1 MNRVTL
7 RHYKI
12 FLAVCEYMNMTVA
25 AENLFLSQSAV
36 SQAIAEMEKH
46 YGVRLFERMSRK
58 LFLTTAGKKLLRY
71 ANQIVRMDME
81 AEDNM
86 KALQKDGSIRVG
98 ASVTIGAYILPK
110 LVSHFQQN
118 RPGTDVFVVED
129 NTANI
134 EAMLLGGQLDLA
146 LVEGDTASSDLIT
159 LPFLSDELVLICGPG
174 HPFAGR
180 KQIEPQEMEQ
190 ETFIIREK
198 GSGTRKTFEDEMAA
212 KSLTWREG
220 WICNNADTI
229 KLAVQEGLGVSVIS
243 RLAVKEECKMGKL
256 CAVEVRGMQFR
267 RLFKAVYHKGKYLT
281 DAMTEMIDICKEE
294 QSYLKLQ

>member
-1 MNRVTL
+1 MTL

-12 FLAVCEYMNMTVA
+12 FLAVCDCMNMTAA

-58 LFLTTAGKKLLRY
+58 LYLTTAGKKLMRY
-71 ANQIVRMDME
+71 ANQIVRMNLE

-98 ASVTIGAYILPK
+98 ASVTIGAYVLPK
-110 LVSHFQQN
+110 LVSRFQQN
-118 RPGTDVFVVED
+118 RPGTEVFVVED
-129 NTANI
+129 NTANM

-146 LVEGDTASSDLIT
+146 LVEGDTVSSDLVT
-159 LPFLSDELVLICGPG
+159 LPFLSDELVLICGAR
-174 HPFAGR
+174 HRFAGR
-180 KQIEPQEMEQ
+180 KQIAPEELER
-190 ETFIIREK
+190 ETFIVREK

-212 KSLTWREG
+212 KSLAWREG
-220 WICNNADTI
+220 WVCNNVDTI

-243 RLAVKEECKMGKL
+243 RLAVQEECAAGKL
-256 CAVEVRGMQFR
+256 FMIDVGHMRFR
-267 RLFKAVYHKGKYLT
+267 RWFKAVYHKGKYLT
-281 DAMTEMIDICKEE
+281 DAMTEMIDLCRDGKF
-294 QSYLKLQ
+294 

>member
-1 MNRVTL
+1 MTL

-12 FLAVCEYMNMTVA
+12 FLAVCDCMNMTAA

-58 LFLTTAGKKLLRY
+58 LYLTTAGKKLMRY
-71 ANQIVRMDME
+71 ANQIVRMDLE

-98 ASVTIGAYILPK
+98 ASVTIGAYVLPK
-110 LVSHFQQN
+110 LVSRFQQN
-118 RPGTDVFVVED
+118 RPGTEVFVVED

-146 LVEGDTASSDLIT
+146 LVEGDTVSSDLVT
-159 LPFLSDELVLICGPG
+159 LPFLSDELVLICGTQ
-174 HPFAGR
+174 HRFAGR
-180 KQIEPQEMEQ
+180 RQIAPEELEQ

-243 RLAVKEECKMGKL
+243 HLAVKEECEARKL
-256 CAVEVRGMQFR
+256 CMVDVRHMQFR
-267 RLFKAVYHKGKYLT
+267 RWFKAVYHKGKYLT
-281 DAMTEMIDICKEE
+281 DAMTEMIDLCRDEE
-294 QSYLKLQ
+294 NGS